1 MYYTAY
7 TESLN
12 TLNPKLILA
21 LAHVVGYLARALATL
36 KRLKAGE
43 LTRERLASCAARR
56 PIEQLAIAARGGA
69 RSRRVDRL
77 ALARQKLS
85 CRPFD
90 RVVST
95 TARLPV
101 GSPPVS
107 PCLTHALP
115 RPTLRIELLPCC
127 MGMS

>member
-56 PIEQLAIAARGGA
+56 PIEQLAYSSKNVHGILCAPWQLQGA
-69 RSRRVDRL
+69 GH
-77 ALARQKLS
+77 QG
-85 CRPFD
+85 C
-90 RVVST
+90 
-95 TARLPV
+95 
-101 GSPPVS
+101 
-107 PCLTHALP
+107 
-115 RPTLRIELLPCC
+115 
-127 MGMS
+127 